1 MSHRRLCSFIASFVI
16 LSFVATSVWAAP
28 PEVDPVIHIV
38 QRGETIYSIARRYGT
53 SVEEITSVNGLA
65 NPNWI
70 YAGQKLTIPTQGSPS
85 TTVYTVRWGDTL
97 FSIAQGYGTTAN
109 TLAWL
114 NGLSNPNFIWAG
126 QRLRLNS
133 SSPPPSPAYPGT
145 PAPALER
152 LPQGVP
158 GRGGSPGGQATWAR
172 EPSSGSRVH
181 LVQPGEILIR
191 IARRYNTS
199 VWALARANNLA
210 NPSLIYVGQR
220 LMIPEESGQEP
231 SPGSGGGGKWIDV
244 NLTTQRLVA
253 YEGDQAVYSTVVSTG
268 TAEHP
273 TITGRYRIQRK
284 YRYDDMSYPGQYYLP
299 DVPYVMYFYSGYA
312 LHGTYWH
319 NNFGTPMSFGCVN
332 LTVSDAQWLFDWTTP
347 TLPPGYNVI
356 YSSASNPG
364 TLVVIHY

>member
-1 MSHRRLCSFIASFVI
+1 MDGKGHTGIRDYFPIDLRFEIDHYVYMMSHRRFFFFIASVVI
-16 LSFVATSVWAAP
+16 LSFAATSVWAAP
-28 PEVDPVIHIV
+28 PEVDPIIHIV

-53 SVEEITSVNGLA
+53 SVEAITSANGIV

-70 YAGQKLTIPTQGSPS
+70 YAGQRLTIPAQGSPS
-85 TTVYTVRWGDTL
+85 TTVYTVQRGDTL
-97 FSIAQGYGTTAN
+97 FSIAWRHGTTAN
-109 TLAWL
+109 ALASL
-114 NGLSNPNFIWAG
+114 NGLFNPNFIWAG

-133 SSPPPSPAYPGT
+133 SSPSPSPA
-145 PAPALER
+145 
-152 LPQGVP
+152 
-158 GRGGSPGGQATWAR
+158 
-172 EPSSGSRVH
+172 PSSGSRVH

-191 IARRYNTS
+191 IARRYNTT

-210 NPSLIYVGQR
+210 NPSFIYVGQR
-220 LMIPEESGQEP
+220 LTIPEGNGQEP
-231 SPGSGGGGKWIDV
+231 SPGNGGGERWIDV

-253 YEGDQAVYSTVVSTG
+253 YEGERAVYSAIVSTG
-268 TAEHP
+268 TAERP
-273 TITGRYRIQRK
+273 TVTGRYRIQRK
-284 YRYDDMSYPGQYYLP
+284 YRYKDMSYPGYYYLP

-312 LHGTYWH
+312 IHGTYWH

-332 LTVSDAQWLFDWTTP
+332 LTISDAQWLFDWTTP

>member
-1 MSHRRLCSFIASFVI
+1 MSHRRFCSFIASVII
-16 LSFVATSVWAAP
+16 LSFAATSVWAAP

-53 SVEEITSVNGLA
+53 SVQAITSANVIV

-70 YAGQKLTIPTQGSPS
+70 YAGQRLTIPTQGSPP
-85 TTVYTVRWGDTL
+85 TTVYTVQWGDNL
-97 FSIAQGYGTTAN
+97 FSIARRHGTTAN

-114 NGLSNPNFIWAG
+114 NGLSNPHFIWAG

-133 SSPPPSPAYPGT
+133 SSPASPARPGT
-145 PAPALER
+145 
-152 LPQGVP
+152 
-158 GRGGSPGGQATWAR
+158 TWAR
-172 EPSSGSRVH
+172 EPSSESRVH

-191 IARRYNTS
+191 IARRYNTT

-210 NPSLIYVGQR
+210 NPSFIYVGQR
-220 LMIPEESGQEP
+220 LIIPEESGQEP
-231 SPGSGGGGKWIDV
+231 SPGSGGGEKWIDV

-253 YEGDQAVYSTVVSTG
+253 YEGDRAVYSAIVSTG
-268 TAEHP
+268 TADHP
-273 TITGRYRIQRK
+273 TVTGRYRIQRK
-284 YRYDDMSYPGQYYLP
+284 YRYKDMSYPGYYYLP
-299 DVPYVMYFYSGYA
+299 DVPYAMFFYSGYA

-319 NNFGTPMSFGCVN
+319 TNFGTPMSFGCVN

-347 TLPPGYNVI
+347 TLSPGYNVI

-364 TLVVIHY
+364 TLVVVHY

>member
-1 MSHRRLCSFIASFVI
+1 MSYTKFCSFIALVVI
-16 LSFVATSVWAAP
+16 LSFAPTSVWAAP

-38 QRGETIYSIARRYGT
+38 QRGETAYSIARRYGT
-53 SVEEITSVNGLA
+53 SVEAITSANGIV

-70 YAGQKLTIPTQGSPS
+70 YTGQRLIIPTRGSPS
-85 TTVYTVRWGDTL
+85 TTVYTVQRGDTL
-97 FSIAQGYGTTAN
+97 FSIARRHGTTTN

-133 SSPPPSPAYPGT
+133 SSSPPSPARPGT
-145 PAPALER
+145 
-152 LPQGVP
+152 
-158 GRGGSPGGQATWAR
+158 TWAR

-191 IARRYNTS
+191 IARRYNTTA
-199 VWALARANNLA
+199 WALARANNLA
-210 NPSLIYVGQR
+210 NPSYIYVGQR
-220 LMIPEESGQEP
+220 LIIPEESGQEP
-231 SPGSGGGGKWIDV
+231 SPGSGGGEKWIDV

-253 YEGDQAVYSTVVSTG
+253 YEEDRAVYSAVVSTG
-268 TAEHP
+268 TAERP
-273 TITGRYRIQRK
+273 TVTGRYRIQRK
-284 YRYDDMSYPGQYYLP
+284 YRYKDMSYPGYYYLP
-299 DVPYVMYFYSGYA
+299 DVPYVIYFYSGYA
-312 LHGTYWH
+312 IHGTYWH

-332 LTVSDAQWLFDWTTP
+332 LTISDAQWLFDWTTP
-347 TLPPGYNVI
+347 SLPPGYNVI

>member
-1 MSHRRLCSFIASFVI
+1 VDGEGHTGIGDYFPIDLRFEIDHYVYMMSHRRFFFFIASVVI
-16 LSFVATSVWAAP
+16 LSFAATSVWAAP
-28 PEVDPVIHIV
+28 PEVDPIIHIV

-53 SVEEITSVNGLA
+53 SVEAITSANGIV

-70 YAGQKLTIPTQGSPS
+70 YAGQRLTIPAQGSPS
-85 TTVYTVRWGDTL
+85 TTVYTVQRGDTL
-97 FSIAQGYGTTAN
+97 FSIAWRHGTTAN
-109 TLAWL
+109 ALASL
-114 NGLSNPNFIWAG
+114 NGLFNPNFIWAG

-133 SSPPPSPAYPGT
+133 SSPSPSPA
-145 PAPALER
+145 
-152 LPQGVP
+152 
-158 GRGGSPGGQATWAR
+158 
-172 EPSSGSRVH
+172 PSSGSRVH

-191 IARRYNTS
+191 IARRYNTT

-210 NPSLIYVGQR
+210 NPSFIYVGQR
-220 LMIPEESGQEP
+220 LTIPEGNGQEP
-231 SPGSGGGGKWIDV
+231 SPGNGGGERWIDV

-253 YEGDQAVYSTVVSTG
+253 YEGERAVYSAIVSTG
-268 TAEHP
+268 TAERP
-273 TITGRYRIQRK
+273 TVTGRYRIQRK
-284 YRYDDMSYPGQYYLP
+284 YRYKDMSYPGYYYLP

-312 LHGTYWH
+312 IHGTYWH

-332 LTVSDAQWLFDWTTP
+332 LTISDAQWLFDWTTP

>member
-1 MSHRRLCSFIASFVI
+1 MMSHTRFCSFIASVVI
-16 LSFVATSVWAAP
+16 LSLAATSVWAAP

-38 QRGETIYSIARRYGT
+38 QRGETICSIARRYGT
-53 SVEEITSVNGLA
+53 SVEAITSVNGIT

-70 YAGQKLTIPTQGSPS
+70 YTGQRLSIPTQGSPL
-85 TTVYTVRWGDTL
+85 TTVYTVQRGDTL
-97 FSIAQGYGTTAN
+97 FSIARRHGTTAN

-114 NGLSNPNFIWAG
+114 NGLSNPHFIWAG
-126 QRLRLNS
+126 QMLRLNS
-133 SSPPPSPAYPGT
+133 SSLPPS
-145 PAPALER
+145 
-152 LPQGVP
+152 
-158 GRGGSPGGQATWAR
+158 S

-191 IARRYNTS
+191 IARRYNTT
-199 VWALARANNLA
+199 VWVLARANNLA
-210 NPSLIYVGQR
+210 NPSFIYVGQR
-220 LMIPEESGQEP
+220 LIIPGESGQD
-231 SPGSGGGGKWIDV
+231 GGGEKWIDV

-253 YEGDQAVYSTVVSTG
+253 YEGERAVYSAIVSTG
-268 TAEHP
+268 TAERP
-273 TITGRYRIQRK
+273 TVTGRYRIQRK
-284 YRYDDMSYPGQYYLP
+284 YRYKDMSYPGYYYLP

-312 LHGTYWH
+312 IHGTYWH